1 MGVLVVTVYE
11 QCTMGR
17 GGVETKV
24 NQGARYW
31 IWNLCDKILACLKK
45 DPSCVRKHPEQHFL
59 RHNLKFFLEFQKK
72 NCFATSI
79 TFKITIKNYFLVKK
93 VWKKKLP
100 IKFAEK
106 FCQKKVNQGVCY
118 WVWNLCDK
126 ILACLK
132 KDPGCFRKHP
142 EQCFLRPD
150 INFFQNFWKNFNS
163 A

>member
-1 MGVLVVTVYE
+1 MASGCMLL
-11 QCTMGR
+11 TMKTMCQNTCCIEKRPEPIQELSGIMFF
-17 GGVETKV
+17 K
-24 NQGARYW
+24 ARSNFFF
-31 IWNLCDKILACLKK
+31 WN
-45 DPSCVRKHPEQHFL
+45 F
-59 RHNLKFFLEFQKK
+59 
-72 NCFATSI
+72 
-79 TFKITIKNYFLVKK
+79 
-93 VWKKKLP
+93 KKKFVSPQALP
-100 IKFAEK
+100 SRWPYKIIFWSKKFGK
-106 FCQKKVNQGVCY
+106 KSCQSNSQKNFVKKKVNQGLCY